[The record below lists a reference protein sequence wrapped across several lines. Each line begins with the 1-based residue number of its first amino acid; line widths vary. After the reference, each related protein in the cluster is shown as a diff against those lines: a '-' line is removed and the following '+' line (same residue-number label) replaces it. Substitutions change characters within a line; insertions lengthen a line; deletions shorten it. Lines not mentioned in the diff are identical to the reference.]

1 MRVIAAVA
9 AAGLWLFAW
18 PGVQAVAQG
27 TARAAVTVE
36 DPTGALVDPLA
47 PGDDVRVFVFVRRDC
62 PIANRYA
69 PEIARL
75 SDRASAGEASG
86 GRVAVTI
93 VYVDPRDTAALVTDH
108 QREYGLREAWVIDR
122 THALA
127 NAAGAT
133 VTPEA
138 AVYSPSREGA
148 RHLVYLGRIDDR
160 VESIGRVRPAA
171 TTHDL
176 ADAIEAARQG
186 RRPSP
191 AAGPAVGCFIAD
203 AQ

>member
-1 MRVIAAVA
+1 MRVIVAAA
-9 AAGLWLFAW
+9 AAGLWLSSWAEA
-18 PGVQAVAQG
+18 PAVAQG
-27 TARAAVTVE
+27 TAPAKVTVE
-36 DPTGALVDPLA
+36 DSTGALVDPLA

-75 SDRASAGEASG
+75 SEHARTDAAHAKP
-86 GRVAVTI
+86 VTITI
-93 VYVDPRDTAALVTDH
+93 VYVDPHDTAALVADH
-108 QREYGLREAWVIDR
+108 QREYALRGPWVIDR
-122 THALA
+122 AHALA

-138 AVYSPSREGA
+138 AVYSASREGA
-148 RHLVYLGRIDDR
+148 RRLVYLGRIDDR

-176 ADAIEAARQG
+176 ADAIDAARQG